1 MLKSTEGWLGKVQNI
16 AVFGSGTMGHGIAL
30 MFALGEYNVRLYD
43 IDHALLQKAMT
54 LIDSHLDSFIENG
67 LATKETKRQTLSRIK
82 TTTDLA
88 TAIKDANFILE
99 AGPEILK
106 VKQRIFHDVEEICRQ
121 DAILASNTSTFLISD
136 IGVLCK
142 RQNNQ
147 VIAHWFNPP
156 YIVPLVEVVKGPKTS
171 PETMERTYALLD
183 KVGKKPVR
191 IMKEMPGFVS
201 NRMQVALLREALS
214 IFGKGVAS
222 IEDIDTVV
230 KSSFGFR
237 LPTIGIFETSDL
249 TGLDIDLTCAQELF
263 PQIESSTEVPL
274 FFKKLVAE
282 GRLGIKTGDGFYKWP
297 KEKIEATIK
306 RRDKQLLQRLKRL
319 YFDKE

>member
-1 MLKSTEGWLGKVQNI
+1 MFESAESWVEEVQNI
-16 AVFGSGTMGHGIAL
+16 AVLGSGTMGHGIA
-30 MFALGEYNVRLYD
+30 MAFALGGYNVRLYD
-43 IDHALLQKAMT
+43 IDHALLQKAVT
-54 LIDSHLDSFIENG
+54 LINSHLDSFVEND
-67 LATKETKRQTLSRIK
+67 LATKETKRQALSRIK
-82 TTTDLA
+82 VTTDLA
-88 TAIKDANFILE
+88 TAINNVNFILE

-106 VKQRIFHDVEEICRQ
+106 VKQKIFHDVEEICHQ

-142 RQNNQ
+142 RQSNQ
-147 VIAHWFNPP
+147 IIAHWFNPP

-191 IMKEMPGFVS
+191 IMKEIAGFVS
-201 NRMQVALLREALS
+201 NRMQIALLREALS
-214 IFGKGVAS
+214 IFENGVAS
-222 IEDIDTVV
+222 IEDIDTVA

-237 LPTIGIFETSDL
+237 SPTIGIFETSDL

-263 PQIESSTEVPL
+263 PQIESSTEVPQ
-274 FFKKLVAE
+274 FCKKLVAE
-282 GRLGIKTGDGFYKWP
+282 GKLGIKTGEGFYKWP
-297 KEKIEATIK
+297 KEKIEATIR
-306 RRDKQLLQRLKRL
+306 RRDEQFLQRLKRL